1 MPDRLLAGIPD
12 LSFKLLA
19 KPVPNQ
25 PQMVELVPSPQ
36 LTPGTYVAQYSPSGA
51 NGWFAI
57 FSVGATSETENRF
70 CLDLILPGGPRGL
83 FERANSELN
92 STVPLLASYRYTK
105 CNFSGSSIGA
115 PAVGNSP
122 ARTDTTETQPN
133 GFPQKPG
140 QLNFSVRHR
149 HSVFFNL
156 STSNVVYYC
165 YGTLSVSPNGTVAY
179 DCERTDDPS
188 GRCEHITF
196 APGSLKQA
204 KIGFDGTLHIESKKQ
219 GKFDF
224 EGNRADLSRALAAIA
239 PHIQK

>member
-1 MPDRLLAGIPD
+1 MKKPLLAGIPD

-92 STVPLLASYRYTK
+92 STVPL
-105 CNFSGSSIGA
+105 GE
-115 PAVGNSP
+115 
-122 ARTDTTETQPN
+122 TDRVP
-133 GFPQKPG
+133 
-140 QLNFSVRHR
+140 
-149 HSVFFNL
+149 
-156 STSNVVYYC
+156 
-165 YGTLSVSPNGTVAY
+165 
-179 DCERTDDPS
+179 
-188 GRCEHITF
+188 
-196 APGSLKQA
+196 
-204 KIGFDGTLHIESKKQ
+204 
-219 GKFDF
+219 
-224 EGNRADLSRALAAIA
+224 
-239 PHIQK
+239 